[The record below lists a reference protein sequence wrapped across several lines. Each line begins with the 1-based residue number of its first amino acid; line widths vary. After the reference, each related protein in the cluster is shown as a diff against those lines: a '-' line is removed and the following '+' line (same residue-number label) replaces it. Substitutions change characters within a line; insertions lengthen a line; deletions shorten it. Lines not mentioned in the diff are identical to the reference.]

1 MRIFDYDKFVK
12 KHGKGDGFQNQCK
25 NHRIIKGNVI
35 GDSGLG
41 FLSDNT
47 WESEVPDFMVGDRV
61 VIKTWEQMK
70 TEYGINNFGYIKCKK
85 SFMKDMR
92 NLCGKKAT
100 ITKKDGEKIW
110 LTFDDINADNGWDF
124 STDMIE
130 LAYPTVRGCDK
141 KKEEVKEKVM
151 KEELKVGDRVIAV
164 KKVGNK
170 HKKNV
175 YGILKKDDGSYGRR
189 YLVEFDTDIG
199 GNAYGKKCWWCNADE
214 IKKVVIDE
222 VKSTKF
228 KVGDIIVGN
237 DKNVYLHTARGVEC
251 KVVGFIKD
259 TDTGDDIKVKIFG
272 RDVEYP
278 VHSKYFDLVE
288 TPKVTYTADTV
299 EYNGQK
305 VTCQLGDKFDL
316 EKGIMLCLLKE
327 KGIGYREIQE
337 LAKTAERKINHK
349 FNTGDIVKVINNGAV
364 YPLYEKWFDDNDFLI
379 LKPFFTKDKR
389 IANGKELKVRAYSEG
404 GLPTTMIYAC
414 EDLKGNIYLIGERGL
429 EKAED

>member
-61 VIKTWEQMK
+61 VIKTWKQMK
-70 TEYGINNFGYIKCKK
+70 TEYGIDMLGSINCKCKFLK
-85 SFMKDMR
+85 VMR

-100 ITKKDGEKIW
+100 ITDKYKEMIS
-110 LTFDDINADNGWDF
+110 LTFDDIKEDSGWSF

-130 LAYPTVRGCDK
+130 LAYPTVRGNDNE
-141 KKEEVKEKVM
+141 KKE
-151 KEELKVGDRVIAV
+151 V
-164 KKVGNK
+164 KK
-170 HKKNV
+170 
-175 YGILKKDDGSYGRR
+175 
-189 YLVEFDTDIG
+189 
-199 GNAYGKKCWWCNADE
+199 C
-214 IKKVVIDE
+214 
-222 VKSTKF
+222 KF
-228 KVGDIIVGN
+228 KVGDIIIGN
-237 DKNVYLHTARGVEC
+237 SKNGYKYTAKGVKC
-251 KVVGFIKD
+251 KVIGHLKD
-259 TDTGDDIKVKIFG
+259 DLFSDIKVKILDK
-272 RDVEYP
+272 DVEYP

-288 TPKVTYTADTV
+288 SPKVTYTSNTV

-305 VTCQLGDKFDL
+305 ATCQLGDKFDL

-337 LAKTAERKINHK
+337 LAKTAEKKINHK
-349 FNTGDIVKVINNGAV
+349 FNTGDIVKVINNGAI
-364 YPLYEKWFDDNDFLI
+364 YPLCEKWFDDNDFLI
-379 LKPFFTKDKR
+379 LKPFFAKDKQ

-429 EKAED
+429 KKVED